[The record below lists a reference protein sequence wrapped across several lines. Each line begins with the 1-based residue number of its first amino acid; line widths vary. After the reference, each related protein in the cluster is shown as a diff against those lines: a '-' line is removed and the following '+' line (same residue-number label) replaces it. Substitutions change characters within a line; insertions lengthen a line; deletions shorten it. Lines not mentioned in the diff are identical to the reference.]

1 MRKQKGC
8 GKCKLCGSLGTS
20 ITTCPL
26 NPKAKNP
33 NPSKHNLAKKSNIKH
48 VLPKD
53 SKLLQLKGPG
63 SMPKLGNK
71 STMLSKRI
79 RPRLA
84 NTNIK
89 YVLPKD
95 SKLLQLKG
103 PGSMPKQTNKS
114 RMLTKRIR
122 PRVAQT
128 YRGITNEINREYE
141 VGLQIDLERHREQD
155 RIRERLETQKQQKQD
170 ASDMRREKARSQRRA
185 QLLSVYEPVEEVD
198 ELNEEVNEVDIDEMR
213 RRRMSRFSK
222 QIGTGR
228 RHRYRL

>member
-63 SMPKLGNK
+63 SMPKPSKK
-71 STMLSKRI
+71 ST
-79 RPRLA
+79 
-84 NTNIK
+84 
-89 YVLPKD
+89 
-95 SKLLQLKG
+95 
-103 PGSMPKQTNKS
+103 
-114 RMLTKRIR
+114 MLTKRIR
-122 PRVAQT
+122 PSLPKKTFLEGLSIMDRNRVRNPKPQS
-128 YRGITNEINREYE
+128 RSDIMNSINREYE

-155 RIRERLETQKQQKQD
+155 RMREKLEKQKQEKQY

-185 QLLSVYEPVEEVD
+185 QLLSVFEPVEEV
-198 ELNEEVNEVDIDEMR
+198 NEEVNEEVDGDNEVDIDEMR
-213 RRRMSRFSK
+213 RRRLTRFSK
-222 QIGTGR
+222 QTGSGR
-228 RHRYRL
+228 RHRRSYRL